1 MRSVLI
7 VGPAPLF
14 QINDSGSRIMP
25 QLTKPIV
32 LLILDG
38 FGHRLEG
45 EDNAVLLARTPNFDR
60 LKAEYAYGTIDA
72 SERMVG
78 LPTGQFGNSEV
89 GHLNIGAGRVVPQD
103 ITRIDMAA
111 EDGSLAANP
120 ALTAAWQNPN
130 QTVHLLGCFS
140 DGGVHSHIDHFFAVI
155 EAALAAGMQK
165 IVVHP
170 FLDGR
175 DTPPQSAEGY
185 LKRLEDYCAQHPQV
199 IVGSVIGRFYAM
211 DRDNRWERVEQA
223 YNALFGQAPFAA
235 ATPLQALADAYARG
249 ENDEF
254 VQATVIRPEGRLQD
268 GDAILF
274 MNFRA
279 DRARELTQALTFDDF
294 DGFPRQHRVRPAYF
308 ASLTSYGKQ
317 YAHPVL
323 FAPESIRNGLG
334 EYLSAQGLTQLRI
347 AETEK
352 YPHVTYFLS
361 GGREEPYPGEERI
374 LIPSPKVATYD
385 LQPEMNA
392 PEVCRNILE
401 SIENQRF
408 DVILCNFA
416 NGDMVGHTG
425 VLAAAIKAVETL
437 DDCIGRIVTA
447 AQAAGG
453 EVLITADHGNC
464 EQMFD
469 TGNGQQHT
477 QHTTNPVPFLYVG
490 RPARILPGGALKDIA
505 PTLLAMLGLPQPA
518 EMTGHSLIEFA

>member
-1 MRSVLI
+1 M
-7 VGPAPLF
+7 
-14 QINDSGSRIMP
+14 SR
-25 QLTKPIV
+25 LTKPIV

-45 EDNAVLLARTPNFDR
+45 DDNAVLLADTPHYDR
-60 LKAEYAYGTIDA
+60 LKAQYAYGTIDA

-78 LPTGQFGNSEV
+78 LPKGQFGNSEV

-103 ITRIDMAA
+103 ITRIDIAI
-111 EDGSLAANP
+111 ENGSLAGNP
-120 ALTAAWQNPN
+120 ALTAAWQTPN
-130 QTVHLLGCFS
+130 KTVHLLGCFS
-140 DGGVHSHIDHFFAVI
+140 DGGVHSHIDHFFAAAD
-155 EAALAAGMQK
+155 AALAAGMEK
-165 IVVHP
+165 IVFQL

-185 LKRLEDYCAQHPQV
+185 LKRLAGYCADKPQV
-199 IVGSVIGRFYAM
+199 MVGSLCGRFFAM

-223 YNALFGQAPFAA
+223 YHALFGEAPFAA
-235 ATPLQALADAYARG
+235 ATPAEALAQAYARG
-249 ENDEF
+249 ETDEF
-254 VQATVIRPEGRLQD
+254 VRPAAINPEGSLRD
-268 GDAILF
+268 GDAVLF

-279 DRARELTQALTFDDF
+279 DRARELTQALLNDDF
-294 DGFPRQHRVRPAYF
+294 QGFPRRRRFQPGYF

-317 YAHPVL
+317 YTFPVL
-323 FAPESIRNGLG
+323 FAPETIRNGLG
-334 EYLSAQGLTQLRI
+334 EYLSSQGITQLRI

-385 LQPEMNA
+385 LQPEMSA
-392 PEVCRNILE
+392 AEVCRNILE
-401 SIENQRF
+401 TVEKRSA

-425 VLAAAIKAVETL
+425 VLAAAVKAVETL
-437 DDCIGRIVTA
+437 DGCIAQIVGA
-447 AQAAGG
+447 VQAAGG
-453 EVLITADHGNC
+453 ELLITADHGNC

-469 TGNGQQHT
+469 PASGQPHT
-477 QHTTNPVPFLYVG
+477 QHTTNPVPFLYIG
-490 RPARILPGGALKDIA
+490 RPARIKSGGALKDIA

-518 EMTGHSLIEFA
+518 EMTGESLIEFV

>member
-1 MRSVLI
+1 
-7 VGPAPLF
+7 
-14 QINDSGSRIMP
+14 MP
-25 QLTKPIV
+25 HLTKPIV

-45 EDNAVLLARTPNFDR
+45 SDNAVLLADTPNLDR
-60 LKAEYAYGTIDA
+60 LKTEFAYGTIDA

-78 LPTGQFGNSEV
+78 LPSGQFGNSEV

-103 ITRIDMAA
+103 ITRIDIAA

-120 ALTAAWQNPN
+120 ALTAAWQVPN
-130 QTVHLLGCFS
+130 RCVHLIGCFS
-140 DGGVHSHIDHFFAVI
+140 DGGVHSHIEHFFAVLD
-155 EAALAAGMQK
+155 AARAAGMQK

-175 DTPPQSAEGY
+175 DTPPQSAQGY
-185 LKRLEDYCAQHPQV
+185 LKRLEDYCAAHPQV
-199 IVGSVIGRFYAM
+199 LVGSVVGRFYAM

-223 YNALFGQAPFAA
+223 YRALLGEAAFSA
-235 ATPLQALADAYARG
+235 ATPLQALVDAYARG

-254 VQATVIRPEGRLQD
+254 VSATLIRPEGALQD
-268 GDAILF
+268 GDAVIF

-294 DGFPRQHRVRPAYF
+294 NGFERRRVHLGYF
-308 ASLTSYGKQ
+308 ASLTSYGQQ
-317 YAHPVL
+317 YTHPVL

-392 PEVCRNILE
+392 PEVCRRIVDNIE
-401 SIENQRF
+401 QQKF

-425 VLAAAIKAVETL
+425 VLPAAIRAVETL
-437 DDCIGRIVTA
+437 DDCVGRIVA
-447 AQAAGG
+447 AARAAGG

-469 TGNGQQHT
+469 AANGQQHT

-490 RPARILPGGALKDIA
+490 RPARILPNGALKDIA
-505 PTLLAMLGLPQPA
+505 PTLLAMLGLPKPA
-518 EMTGHSLIEFA
+518 EMTGESLIEFTAP